1 MREEYMLAVRR
12 ESVELE
18 SELIDRRIDEAFEA
32 VYEFLEPASAQLHAI
47 LDPDGRRALDQLERA
62 YVKALEVAAR
72 SGLGCR
78 TCSRSDALPR
88 QQREIPGA
96 ASAESPAA
104 PSTPPTLDV
113 DVVLQIRPSW

>member
-12 ESVELE
+12 ESLELE
-18 SELIDRRIDEAFEA
+18 TELVDRRIDEAFEA

-47 LDPDGRRALDQLERA
+47 LDPDGCRALDQLERA

-78 TCSRSDALPR
+78 KGCASDALPR
-88 QQREIPGA
+88 QQRQIPGA
-96 ASAESPAA
+96 ASAEAPAA
-104 PSTPPTLDV
+104 PSTPPGLDV
-113 DVVLQIRPSW
+113 DVVLQIRPCW